1 MNWKKLNGEAIKQTL
16 KDTVEH
22 IIIEEQAAGYELQ
35 ICIGTDSQ
43 CVQGRMEIAT
53 VIVFRRIGKG
63 AFMLISKD
71 SMPDQYSIKERM
83 LIEVSRSIEVAYPL
97 CDIFDLYDVPME
109 IHVDINSS
117 PLYKSHVAM
126 KEALGYI
133 LGMGFDYKLKPDSFA
148 SSSAAD
154 LVVN

>member
-1 MNWKKLNGEAIKQTL
+1 MNWKKLNGEKITRPIR
-16 KDTVEH
+16 DVVED
-22 IIIEEQAAGYELQ
+22 IIIEEQVAGHNLR
-35 ICIGTDSQ
+35 ICIGSDSQ
-43 CVQGRMEIAT
+43 CFQGRMDIAT
-53 VIVFRRIGKG
+53 VIVFRRMGKG
-63 AFMLISKD
+63 GFMLISKD
-71 SMPDQYSIKERM
+71 SVPNKYSIKERM

-97 CDIFDLYDVPME
+97 CDLFDSYDVPME

-117 PLYKSHVAM
+117 PNFKSNVAM

>member
-1 MNWKKLNGEAIKQTL
+1 MHWKKLNGEKIQRPLAEELEDIIK
-16 KDTVEH
+16 VEK
-22 IIIEEQAAGYELQ
+22 EAGYDLR

-43 CVQGRMEIAT
+43 CFQDRMDIAT
-53 VIVFRRIGKG
+53 VIVFRRVGKG

-71 SMPDQYSIKERM
+71 SMPNRYTIKERM
-83 LIEVSRSIEVAYPL
+83 LIEVARSIEVAYPL
-97 CDIFDLYDVPME
+97 CGVFDAHDVPME

-117 PLYKSHVAM
+117 PQYKSHIAM

-133 LGMGFDYKLKPDSFA
+133 LGMGFEYKLKPDSFA